1 MFRRESRR
9 AHLTSEA
16 DIFRI
21 GPRMVYLSPEAG
33 MVQEEYLKAQNTRSI
48 LREPTLA
55 LRHVWFTRNI

>member
-33 MVQEEYLKAQNTRSI
+33 MVQEEYL
-48 LREPTLA
+48 REPTLA